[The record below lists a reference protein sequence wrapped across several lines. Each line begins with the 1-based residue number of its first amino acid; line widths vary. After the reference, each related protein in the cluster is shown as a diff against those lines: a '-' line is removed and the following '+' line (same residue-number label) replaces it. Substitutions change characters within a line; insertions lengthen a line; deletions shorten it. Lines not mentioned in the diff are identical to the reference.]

1 MSALVCELRLN
12 MALFILPFFMPL
24 FLLGW
29 VLTPR
34 EERDLI
40 ARERVREREF
50 AATWGQ
56 LYASESHVNG
66 RSVRR

>member
-1 MSALVCELRLN
+1 

-34 EERDLI
+34 EERDLMKSER
-40 ARERVREREF
+40 ARERDYE
-50 AATWGQ
+50 ATWGQ
-56 LYASESHVNG
+56 LFASESQVQG
-66 RSVRR
+66 RKLI